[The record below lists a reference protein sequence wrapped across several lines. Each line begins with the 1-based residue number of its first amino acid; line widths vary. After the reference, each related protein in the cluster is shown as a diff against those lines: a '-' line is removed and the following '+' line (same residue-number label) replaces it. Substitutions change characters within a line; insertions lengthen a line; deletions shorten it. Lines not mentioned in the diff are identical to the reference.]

1 MSIELIHLLILVI
14 TANASPILLRKL
26 LNDRFN
32 YAVDGNKL
40 FPDGYRILG
49 ESVTWRGI
57 IIAIIMTSMVAL
69 LLSYSWV
76 IGLLVGV
83 YAMLGDMIASFIK
96 RRLGMAS
103 SSMAPLLDQIPES
116 LLPALMLQYQFGLD
130 GRSVVILVVLFI
142 VLELMLSYIF
152 YKLGVRRHPY

>member
-49 ESVTWRGI
+49 
-57 IIAIIMTSMVAL
+57 
-69 LLSYSWV
+69 
-76 IGLLVGV
+76 
-83 YAMLGDMIASFIK
+83 
-96 RRLGMAS
+96 
-103 SSMAPLLDQIPES
+103 
-116 LLPALMLQYQFGLD
+116 
-130 GRSVVILVVLFI
+130 
-142 VLELMLSYIF
+142 
-152 YKLGVRRHPY
+152 